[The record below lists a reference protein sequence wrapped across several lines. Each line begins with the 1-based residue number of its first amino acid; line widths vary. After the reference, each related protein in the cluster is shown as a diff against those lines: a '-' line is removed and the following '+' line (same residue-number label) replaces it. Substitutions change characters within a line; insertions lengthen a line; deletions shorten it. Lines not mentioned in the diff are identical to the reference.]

1 MLSTIPS
8 ILYVFFENILRKVD
22 KTLIFTNI
30 GLSIFILTASFITFF
45 MASLSST
52 DLRID
57 GVDYIISG
65 EFSFHGIYKWQVNLS
80 GYSGAASRHR
90 SQ

>member
-65 EFSFHGIYKWQVNLS
+65 EFLFSWYL
-80 GYSGAASRHR
+80 
-90 SQ
+90 